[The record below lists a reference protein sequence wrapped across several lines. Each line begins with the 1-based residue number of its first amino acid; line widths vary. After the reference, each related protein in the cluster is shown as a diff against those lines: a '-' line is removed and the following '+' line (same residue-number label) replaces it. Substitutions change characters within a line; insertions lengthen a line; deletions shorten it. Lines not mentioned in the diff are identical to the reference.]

1 MRLSTGLR
9 SSTVFAL
16 LSFSAFASPALA
28 GSDLPPVKVSDGNAV
43 AECATPGRLMS
54 FIKARN
60 PNYDAKFEQI
70 ATEYMRHGEELGLRW
85 DYGFFQMLVE
95 TGFLSFTGDV
105 KPDQNNFAGLGTTG
119 GGVKGEKFKDVSD
132 GARAHLEHLAMYSGQ
147 KIENPVAER
156 TKNIQDWEVLT
167 KWQKSI
173 KGPMTFGQVAK
184 QWAPTTRSYASD
196 IQAVAERFMKGACK
210 DADPNPE
217 RVAEA
222 HKGKAGT
229 LPEPVKVADQA
240 DVAKPEAAKE
250 TVTAEAAVTAP
261 TATATVPSMTKGDEL
276 AKRANDEARSE
287 GAAKSGLGVGSIVT
301 AAAAALG
308 VGEASTS
315 PEVKILNAAPAVE
328 ATEGA
333 AVAAKVSEATSK
345 SGEATSKSGEAS
357 VEMASLTSIGKPGI
371 KSEAD
376 AKASKA
382 EKSAAGG
389 KCKVLT
395 ASYGGESAVIVK
407 ATIDAVVN
415 YTVLH
420 VNSGSEKR
428 EADAYIAA
436 YAKGGE
442 TVGSDFKNQDQALDK
457 AFELCP
463 EG

>member
-1 MRLSTGLR
+1 MTLSTGLR
-9 SSTVFAL
+9 SSTVFAF
-16 LSFSAFASPALA
+16 LSFSAFATPALA
-28 GSDLPPVKVSDGNAV
+28 GSDLPAVKVSDGNAV
-43 AECATPGRLMS
+43 VECATPGRLMS

-60 PNYDAKFEQI
+60 PNYDSKFEAI
-70 ATEYMRHGEELGLRW
+70 ATDYMRHGEDLGLRW

-105 KPDQNNFAGLGTTG
+105 KPEQNNFAGLGTTG
-119 GGVKGEKFKDVSD
+119 GGVKGEKFKDVSS

-173 KGPMTFGQVAK
+173 KGPMTFAQVAK
-184 QWAPTTRSYASD
+184 QWAPTTRGYASD

-222 HKGKAGT
+222 RKGKADAAS
-229 LPEPVKVADQA
+229 EPVKVADQA
-240 DVAKPEAAKE
+240 DVAKPAAANE

-261 TATATVPSMTKGDEL
+261 TATATIPSMTKGDEL
-276 AKRANDEARSE
+276 AKRANDDARSE
-287 GAAKSGLGVGSIVT
+287 GAAKSGLGVSSVVT

-308 VGEASTS
+308 AGEASAS
-315 PEVKILNAAPAVE
+315 PEVKILNAAPE
-328 ATEGA
+328 
-333 AVAAKVSEATSK
+333 VAASESAPQAIKDGDSAANPSQTN
-345 SGEATSKSGEAS
+345 
-357 VEMASLTSIGKPGI
+357 VEMASLTSIGKPGV
-371 KSEAD
+371 KPDAKTEAD
-376 AKASKA
+376 VKDSKV

-420 VNSGSEKR
+420 VNTGSEKR

-442 TVGSDFKNQDQALDK
+442 TVGSDFKTQDQALDK